1 MAGKLK
7 RQRTKWTARLWRAV
21 MHHRF
26 PLFQFGAAAF
36 RFRGTSIACHFS
48 LAGKRENTEAHASAP
63 PTEENMRI

>member
-26 PLFQFGAAAF
+26 PLFPVGRSYFPRDF
-36 RFRGTSIACHFS
+36 ESVPTLS
-48 LAGKRENTEAHASAP
+48 LSRARQESP
-63 PTEENMRI
+63 RQ